1 MLAGSHN
8 LGRVDHFLMGDQSG
22 ADPDRFFL
30 PIFLGPIIFDPDRFF

>member
-22 ADPDRFFL
+22 ADPDRFFC
-30 PIFLGPIIFDPDRFF
+30 PFSWDQFFFDPDRFF